1 MHIPSDLGW
10 NATYEDYCSEA
21 LISAIYMK
29 DEADEVIVKHL
40 VGKGDEGWDLDINE
54 AIRLVKKLRSKQW

>member
-29 DEADEVIVKHL
+29 EEADEVIVKHL
-40 VGKGDEGWDLDINE
+40 VDKGDEGWDLDINE
-54 AIRLVKKLRSKQW
+54 AIQLVKEARSMG